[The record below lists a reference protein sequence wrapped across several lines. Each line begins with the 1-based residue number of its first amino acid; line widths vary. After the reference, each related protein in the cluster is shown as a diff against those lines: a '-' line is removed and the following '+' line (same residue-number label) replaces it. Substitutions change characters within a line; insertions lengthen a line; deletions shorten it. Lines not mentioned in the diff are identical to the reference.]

1 MLMLMMSWGY
11 DPNWWRRNVDHEF
24 AFWSKDLAAHVS
36 PIHLVEW
43 DMSLFWV
50 LIYLLKK
57 SIICWCDIGCQW
69 SYATWAKKRVLNKD
83 IPMVRV
89 QHCFREANK
98 CANALARRGALLG
111 QDFVI
116 FLEPVADVALLL
128 DLDSAGVQFDHFV
141 SSSISIV

>member
-1 MLMLMMSWGY
+1 
-11 DPNWWRRNVDHEF
+11 
-24 AFWSKDLAAHVS
+24 
-36 PIHLVEW
+36 
-43 DMSLFWV
+43 
-50 LIYLLKK
+50 
-57 SIICWCDIGCQW
+57 
-69 SYATWAKKRVLNKD
+69 
-83 IPMVRV
+83 MVRV